1 MYFRHNVDDSI
12 EINGVKFDYETFLS
26 VEPNYIKPVGM
37 SWRHYEQGSTHQII
51 TIDGSQTSGEFPWED
66 GDRYISRLGDLKMM
80 QKEEEE
86 DKKLVASISE
96 VIPKKETK
104 PKGKGDLR
112 EKVEAMWDYLIR
124 NMPREDTIDPILK
137 QELNKETQKSLQNE
151 YEDLL

>member
-1 MYFRHNVDDSI
+1 
-12 EINGVKFDYETFLS
+12 
-26 VEPNYIKPVGM
+26 
-37 SWRHYEQGSTHQII
+37 
-51 TIDGSQTSGEFPWED
+51 
-66 GDRYISRLGDLKMM
+66 
-80 QKEEEE
+80 
-86 DKKLVASISE
+86 
-96 VIPKKETK
+96 K